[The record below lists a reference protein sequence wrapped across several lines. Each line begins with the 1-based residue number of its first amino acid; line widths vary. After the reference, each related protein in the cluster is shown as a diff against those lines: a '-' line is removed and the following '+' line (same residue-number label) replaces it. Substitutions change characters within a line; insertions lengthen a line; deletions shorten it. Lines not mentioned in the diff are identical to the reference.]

1 MRNADRDI
9 VPARKDVEPPCIA
22 GESSPAGPSIVAELR
37 RIEAEIMA
45 HEAAVV
51 ELRARSRE
59 LLELG
64 TTRRAPSRAV
74 DRATRQR
81 LLRQAAGR
89 RI

>member
-1 MRNADRDI
+1 MHKEDGTT
-9 VPARKDVEPPCIA
+9 VPVSCKSAAP
-22 GESSPAGPSIVAELR
+22 SPEDASAGPSIIAELR

-45 HEAAVV
+45 HEAAVL

-64 TTRRAPSRAV
+64 ATRRAPSRAV

>member
-1 MRNADRDI
+1 MSSQNSAP
-9 VPARKDVEPPCIA
+9 VAPCKPDLQPEA
-22 GESSPAGPSIVAELR
+22 GAGPSVLAELR

-45 HEAAVV
+45 HEAAVLD
-51 ELRARSRE
+51 LRARSRE

-64 TTRRAPSRAV
+64 ASRRPPSRAV

-89 RI
+89 RA

>member
-1 MRNADRDI
+1 MS
-9 VPARKDVEPPCIA
+9 KDSATAVACKPDLQPEA
-22 GESSPAGPSIVAELR
+22 GAGPSVLAELR
-37 RIEAEIMA
+37 RIEAEIMG
-45 HEAAVV
+45 HEAAVL

-64 TTRRAPSRAV
+64 STRRAPSRAV

-89 RI
+89 GI

>member
-9 VPARKDVEPPCIA
+9 VPARIDAERPCIA

-45 HEAAVV
+45 HEAAVL

-64 TTRRAPSRAV
+64 ATRRAPSRAV

-89 RI
+89 

>member
-1 MRNADRDI
+1 MMSAGMSIHSRAADACKQN
-9 VPARKDVEPPCIA
+9 VTEATPGA
-22 GESSPAGPSIVAELR
+22 PSIVAELR

-45 HEAAVV
+45 HEAAAL

-64 TTRRAPSRAV
+64 SSRRPPARAV
-74 DRATRQR
+74 SREQRQR

-89 RI
+89 H